1 MSVFVPEPFA
11 APVISPD
18 TTTYFRATPYISPE
32 DYMNAPTAV
41 AVSNL
46 VPGGTKQ
53 AQEAALAAVIM
64 RASDLVDTLA
74 FHRADGTFAASP
86 STESGWVT
94 PKPNGSLALI
104 CAFKPVIQV
113 DAVALGT
120 GANSSMR
127 NIGQQGAENLTIDGP
142 IIYLQSACFGSY
154 GPATFF
160 PSGPTINGKIYA
172 VWTYVNGFP
181 HVPLA
186 AEAKAGKSVL
196 TVGPSNPGGSVAFGV
211 YPNTQL
217 TIHDGEATE
226 VIVVQS
232 IAGLTLTPTAPL
244 LYTHKVPTLP
254 GSIRVSAVPWQ
265 IEQACISLVSYLIK
279 RRGSR
284 AMILP
289 QTPGGQAKGQAEGQ
303 VGGQQDYKDA
313 VAFLKPFAVPVMRS
327 T

>member
-1 MSVFVPEPFA
+1 MSAFAPEPFA
-11 APVISPD
+11 EPVVSPD
-18 TTTYFRATPYISPE
+18 TATLFRRTPYISPGE
-32 DYMNAPTAV
+32 YMGAPTAV

-46 VPGGTKQ
+46 VPGGSKE

-86 STESGWVT
+86 STESGWIV
-94 PKPNGSLALI
+94 PRDNGSLVLI
-104 CAFKPVIQV
+104 CNYKPILEV

-120 GANSSMR
+120 GAASSMR

-142 IIYLQSACFGSY
+142 LIRLQGACYGSY
-154 GPATFF
+154 GPSTFF
-160 PSGPTINGKIYA
+160 PGNPTVNGRVWA
-172 VWTYVNGFP
+172 VWSYVSGFP

-186 AEAKAGKSVL
+186 AEAKAGASAL
-196 TVGPSNPGGSVAFGV
+196 TVGPSNPGGSVAYGIYV
-211 YPNTQL
+211 GTQL
-217 TIHDGEATE
+217 TIHDGENTE
-226 VIVVQS
+226 VVVVQS
-232 IAGLTLTPTAPL
+232 IAGLTLTLTAPL

-284 AMILP
+284 AMVLP
-289 QTPGGQAKGQAEGQ
+289 NAPGTQAKGQAEGQ
-303 VGGQQDYKDA
+303 VGGTQDWKDA
-313 VAFLKPFAVPVMRS
+313 VEMLKPFCVPVMRS